1 MSKRNASIAERLGDE
16 LRFVRT
22 FATSPL
28 KMGTFTPSTRA
39 FAEAMVDHST
49 VDPSGW
55 TLEIGPGTGVVT
67 QALIDRGVPPE
78 RLVCV
83 EYDADFCRLLEK
95 RFPDANIIRG
105 DALKLGQVLGR
116 FADTRFS
123 AVLSGL
129 PLLTL
134 PKAARI
140 AYLDDALD
148 RLVPGGNVTQLSFAF
163 TPPQD
168 AVPGK
173 FTVEKSRWVTANIPP
188 GRIWIYRRPT

>member
-1 MSKRNASIAERLGDE
+1 MSKRNASIADRLGDE
-16 LRFVRT
+16 LRFVKS
-22 FATSPL
+22 FATSPF

-49 VDPSGW
+49 IDPAGW

-67 QALIDRGVPPE
+67 QALVDRGVPPE

-83 EYDADFCRLLEK
+83 EYDVDFCRLLEK
-95 RFPDANIIRG
+95 RFPDANIIQG
-105 DALKLGQVLGR
+105 DALKLGQTLGR

-123 AVLSGL
+123 AILSGL

-134 PKAARI
+134 PKTARI

-168 AVPGK
+168 AVSGK
-173 FTVEKSRWVTANIPP
+173 FTVGKSKWITTNIPP
-188 GRIWIYRRPT
+188 GRIWIYRRP

>member
-1 MSKRNASIAERLGDE
+1 MSRRNASIADRLGDE
-16 LRFVRT
+16 LRFVKT
-22 FATSPL
+22 FATSPF

-39 FAEAMVDHST
+39 FAEAMVNHST
-49 VDPSGW
+49 LDPNGW

-95 RFPDANIIRG
+95 RFPDANIIQG
-105 DALKLGQVLGR
+105 DALKLGQALGR

-123 AVLSGL
+123 AILSGL

-173 FTVEKSRWVTANIPP
+173 FTVEKSKWVTTNIPP
-188 GRIWIYRRPT
+188 GRIWIYRRP

>member
-1 MSKRNASIAERLGDE
+1 MSRRNASIADRLGDE
-16 LRFVRT
+16 LRFVKT
-22 FATSPL
+22 FATSPF

-39 FAEAMVDHST
+39 FAEAMVDHSS
-49 VDPSGW
+49 VDPAGW

-83 EYDADFCRLLEK
+83 EYDSDFCRLLEK
-95 RFPDANIIRG
+95 RFPDANIIQG
-105 DALKLGQVLGR
+105 DALKLGEALGR
-116 FADTRFS
+116 FANTRFS
-123 AVLSGL
+123 AILSGL

-134 PKAARI
+134 PKATRI
-140 AYLDDALD
+140 AYLYDALD

-173 FTVEKSRWVTANIPP
+173 FTVEKSKWVTTNIPP
-188 GRIWIYRRPT
+188 GRIWIYRRP